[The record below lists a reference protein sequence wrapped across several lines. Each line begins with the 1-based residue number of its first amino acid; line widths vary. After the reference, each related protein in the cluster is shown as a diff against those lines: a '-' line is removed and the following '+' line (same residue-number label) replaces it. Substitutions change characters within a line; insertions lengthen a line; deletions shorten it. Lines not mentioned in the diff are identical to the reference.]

1 MQERADKIPRKKLQ
15 LVGVTSMFIA
25 AKYEEMYAPE
35 IGKPKKHFRILKT
48 YHILHVSFLIS
59 IFYLNSKK
67 VILCTSRIMRI
78 RKHKFVQWN
87 KTLWQY

>member
-35 IGKPKKHFRILKT
+35 IGKPIKLFKT
-48 YHILHVSFLIS
+48 F
-59 IFYLNSKK
+59 K
-67 VILCTSRIMRI
+67 VP
-78 RKHKFVQWN
+78 
-87 KTLWQY
+87 

>member
-35 IGKPKKHFRILKT
+35 IGNPKK
-48 YHILHVSFLIS
+48 SFKRFKS
-59 IFYLNSKK
+59 H
-67 VILCTSRIMRI
+67 T
-78 RKHKFVQWN
+78 
-87 KTLWQY
+87 

>member
-35 IGKPKKHFRILKT
+35 IGKPKE
-48 YHILHVSFLIS
+48 SFNTI
-59 IFYLNSKK
+59 K
-67 VILCTSRIMRI
+67 VYY
-78 RKHKFVQWN
+78 
-87 KTLWQY
+87 TL

>member
-35 IGKPKKHFRILKT
+35 IGKPKNILEYWKHT
-48 YHILHVSFLIS
+48 
-59 IFYLNSKK
+59 IFYMFL
-67 VILCTSRIMRI
+67 
-78 RKHKFVQWN
+78 F
-87 KTLWQY
+87 